1 VSAVL
6 VLACALG
13 VLMLTPAVVG
23 LDRYVITGASMGDA
37 IPKGSIAYTRKV
49 PVADLR
55 VGDVITYTPPAG
67 AGPGGRVTHRIV
79 WVGRGASGARAFR
92 TKGDAN
98 ASPDPWKFELHRAT
112 QARVAGHVPYAGYP
126 IAALSL
132 RWVRMLVIGLP
143 AALIALA
150 MLAGLVADG
159 RRSPAEVTE

>member
-1 VSAVL
+1 M
-6 VLACALG
+6 LACVLG
-13 VLMLTPAVVG
+13 VLMLAPVVVG

-37 IPKGSIAYTRKV
+37 IPKGSIAYTRSV

-55 VGDVITYTPPAG
+55 VGDVITYSPPAG
-67 AGPGGRVTHRIV
+67 SGPAGKVTHRIV

-98 ASPDPWKFELHRAT
+98 TSPDPWKFELHRAT
-112 QARVAGHVPYAGYP
+112 QAQVVGHVPYAGYP

-150 MLAGLVADG
+150 MLASLVAET
-159 RRSPAEVTE
+159 RRPAEEVAA